1 MHVGFKSDKGV
12 MRTSNEDACFVLLP
26 DKVYVLAD
34 GVGGGNSGEIAS
46 RTAVSEIANYVVSH
60 PIAHIIDKY
69 EIVDY
74 LRDAIETANRKIYGM
89 ANAHEENA
97 GMATTTVVVHVR
109 SGQAYVANIGDSRAY
124 LYRDGALTQIT
135 EDHTY
140 VNTLV
145 KAGVLSKEEAEV
157 DERKNVIV
165 KALGADSVADPDF
178 FRVEIRENDIMILC
192 SDGLYDELT
201 DDEIVSVIQ
210 DNNENMSD
218 LARELVSKANLNGG
232 RDNTTVIS
240 LKVTEEDIDE

>member
-46 RTAVSEIANYVVSH
+46 RTAVSEIANYVVGH
-60 PIAHIIDKY
+60 PISHLLEKY

-74 LRDAIETANRKIYGM
+74 LKDAIDTANRKIYGM

-109 SGQAYVANIGDSRAY
+109 NGQAYVANIGDSRAY
-124 LYRDGALTQIT
+124 LFRDRALTQIT

-145 KAGVLSKEEAEV
+145 KAGVLSREEAEM

-165 KALGADSVADPDF
+165 KALGADSMADPDF
-178 FRVEIRENDIMILC
+178 FRVEIREDDILILC

-201 DDEIVSVIQ
+201 DEEIISLIEENK
-210 DNNENMSD
+210 DNMSE
-218 LARELVSKANLNGG
+218 LARELVGRANQNGG
-232 RDNTTVIS
+232 RDNTTVIC

>member
-1 MHVGFKSDKGV
+1 MHVGFKSDRGV

-60 PIAHIIDKY
+60 PITHLIEKY

-74 LRDAIETANRKIYGM
+74 LRDAIDTANRKIYGM
-89 ANAHEENA
+89 ANAHQENA

-109 SGQAYVANIGDSRAY
+109 NGQAYVANIGDSRAY
-124 LYRDGALTQIT
+124 LYRDGTLTQIT

-145 KAGVLSKEEAEV
+145 KAGVLSREEAET
-157 DERKNVIV
+157 DDRKNVIV
-165 KALGADSVADPDF
+165 KALGADSIVDPDF
-178 FRVEIRENDIMILC
+178 FRVEVKENDVLILC
-192 SDGLYDELT
+192 SDGLYDELS
-201 DDEIVSVIQ
+201 DEEIVSVIEQ
-210 DNNENMSD
+210 NTESMSD
-218 LARELVSKANLNGG
+218 LARELVSRANQNGG